1 MSPSFK
7 IRPAK
12 IKHNW
17 GTGALNLADTSC
29 LNWKKIINVN
39 IYREIVLLI
48 LQINTSNIVVVGS
61 VSIVSLLFEVFTT
74 TFIFELLPS
83 LSSAIIGKYVHAI
96 GAQFFIDELVFLCG
110 DWGENLALKMALMFQ
125 STSRLVLC
133 FQWFV
138 EDFHTNSRLP
148 IIRTFKGNRKK
159 FELSGVR
166 VIEGKIIWKMI

>member
-39 IYREIVLLI
+39 IYREIVFLI
-48 LQINTSNIVVVGS
+48 WQINTSNIVVVGS
-61 VSIVSLLFEVFTT
+61 VSMVSLLFEVFTT

-83 LSSAIIGKYVHAI
+83 LSSAIIGKY
-96 GAQFFIDELVFLCG
+96 FTRNWCPVFYRCACFSSG

-125 STSRLVLC
+125 STSRLVFC
-133 FQWFV
+133 FQWFI
-138 EDFHTNSRLP
+138 EDFHTYSRLP
-148 IIRTFKGNRKK
+148 IIQTFKGNRK
-159 FELSGVR
+159 SSNYR
-166 VIEGKIIWKMI
+166 

>member
-61 VSIVSLLFEVFTT
+61 VSMVSLLFEVFTT

-83 LSSAIIGKYVHAI
+83 LSSAIIGKYFTRNWCPVFYRWACFSRWRLGRKLGTQD
-96 GAQFFIDELVFLCG
+96 GAHVPINFKVSPLFSVVYRRLSYV
-110 DWGENLALKMALMFQ
+110 Q
-125 STSRLVLC
+125 STP
-133 FQWFV
+133 
-138 EDFHTNSRLP
+138 DNSNLQ
-148 IIRTFKGNRKK
+148 
-159 FELSGVR
+159 
-166 VIEGKIIWKMI
+166 GK